1 MKLNM
6 INFQNNSGDYEY
18 RYLFVQL
25 DSYPHTTIIIE
36 DNRASD
42 PSPDDDALK
51 STVTGI
57 L

>member
-1 MKLNM
+1 MFTIYL
-6 INFQNNSGDYEY
+6 QNNSGDYEY

-25 DSYPHTTIIIE
+25 DSYPHSTIIIE

-42 PSPDDDALK
+42 PLDDDE